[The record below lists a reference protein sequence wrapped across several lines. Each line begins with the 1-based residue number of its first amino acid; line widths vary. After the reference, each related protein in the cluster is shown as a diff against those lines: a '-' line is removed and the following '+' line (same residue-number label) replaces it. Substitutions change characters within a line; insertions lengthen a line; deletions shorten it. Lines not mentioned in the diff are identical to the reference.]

1 MQPKIDLI
9 KIRDLDEIVRD
20 SITFLRQNF
29 KPLLKAYFTI
39 CGVFLVTGL
48 IVSIVNYYEMRLH
61 LEEGTSVFTAFY
73 FLSML
78 FGLLNVTSTTITTL
92 CFVTLYREKGN
103 EAPTVDE
110 VWSYFK
116 FYFVRILGA
125 IFVISI
131 LFTIGTVFFLIP
143 GIYLFNVLGLILP
156 IIIMENATFGY
167 AISRSFH
174 IIKNSWWRV
183 FGSMI
188 IVSIVLLATYTVLAI
203 PVGLLVEVYAL
214 VSGSSIAAVYKLPM
228 MVVSGCFQFLY
239 LLPVIA
245 LALNYYSLTE
255 QTDGTSLL
263 NRIET
268 FGIKNTDAGHTT
280 IEEY

>member
-1 MQPKIDLI
+1 MQPKIELI

-29 KPLLKAYFTI
+29 KPLLKVYFTI

-61 LEEGTSVFTAFY
+61 MEEGTSVFTAFY

-78 FGLLNVTSTTITTL
+78 FGLLNITATTMTTL

-103 EAPTVDE
+103 EAPTVEE

-116 FYFVRILGA
+116 FYFMRILGA
-125 IFVISI
+125 IIVISI
-131 LFTIGTVFFLIP
+131 LGMLGTVFCLLP
-143 GIYLFNVLGLILP
+143 GIYLFTVLGLILP
-156 IIIMENATFGY
+156 IIIMENTTFGY
-167 AISRSFH
+167 AISRCFQ
-174 IIKNSWWRV
+174 IIKNNWWRV

-188 IVSIVLLATYTVLAI
+188 VVSIVLLAAYTVLAI
-203 PVGLLVEVYAL
+203 PLGVLVEVYAL
-214 VSGSSIAAVYKLPM
+214 VSGVSITTIYTLPM
-228 MVVSGCFQFLY
+228 MVISGCFQFLY
-239 LLPVIA
+239 ILPVIA

-255 QTDGTSLL
+255 QSDGTSLL
-263 NRIET
+263 SRIER
-268 FGIKNTDAGHTT
+268 FGVKDTDADHTT
-280 IEEY
+280 TEEY